1 MQVCPKLFFPSAQ
14 GSSDCNRRRA
24 LRSGVALVA
33 PALLRVAALGVGGGV
48 SRVVSAAGTPAA
60 GGAGTPGACPSLLN
74 HVFPRLQD
82 DALVSLCGFAGK
94 VLLVVNTASQ
104 CGFTPQYEGLE
115 RLHGRYA
122 PRGLVILGFPS
133 NDFGQQ
139 EPGTSQQIG
148 EVCFNT
154 YGVRFPMFAKTSVTG
169 VSANPLH
176 AELARVT
183 GQAPRWNFHKY
194 LVSRAGQPMT
204 HYPSRVAPES
214 RELVAA
220 IEKALAVT

>member
-1 MQVCPKLFFPSAQ
+1 MQVLPTPFFPRAT
-14 GSSDCNRRRA
+14 GPSDSGRRRA
-24 LRSGVALVA
+24 LRSGIALGA
-33 PALLRVAALGVGGGV
+33 PVLFRAAALGVGGGV
-48 SRVVSAAGTPAA
+48 SQVVAASGSAAA
-60 GGAGTPGACPSLLN
+60 GGAAASGACPSLLN

-82 DALVSLCGFAGK
+82 DAPVSLCGFAGK

-115 RLHGRYA
+115 KLHGRFA
-122 PRGLVILGFPS
+122 SRGLVILGFPS

-169 VSANPLH
+169 ASANPLH
-176 AELARVT
+176 AELARIT

-194 LVSRAGQPMT
+194 LVSRSGQPVA

-214 RELVAA
+214 RELVTA